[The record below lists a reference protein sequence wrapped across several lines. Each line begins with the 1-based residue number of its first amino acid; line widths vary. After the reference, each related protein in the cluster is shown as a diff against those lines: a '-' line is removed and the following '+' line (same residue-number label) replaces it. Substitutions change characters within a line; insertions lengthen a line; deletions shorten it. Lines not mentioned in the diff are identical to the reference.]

1 MRRLF
6 MLAGFVLSCAHV
18 PPASTENV
26 PSPWPEARADAGNA
40 PATTTPPTTK
50 PPTTTPPTRPAP
62 PPQQRPPLPVEKTP
76 GGAVIKRGTPPP
88 VVPLQQPAAPGP
100 TSEAIDKTWRSQAP
114 AGGPPPKLNLPVP
127 ARRKL
132 KNGAAVLVVERHELP
147 MASLVITW
155 PTGIADEPPA
165 QAGLAGLTADLLD
178 EGAGTR
184 GALEVAEEVARL
196 GAQLQTTASWDDTRV
211 QVTAL
216 TRALDALLPI
226 VADVVARPAFAD
238 KELER
243 VRADRVTSLAQL
255 RDVPAV
261 ISRDTLARVVYGD
274 KARYGVPE
282 LGSEATLRALGRA
295 DVVKWHAERLRPD
308 VATII
313 VVGDV
318 QTDDIVRRLDAAF
331 VAWTSPQKGKLKHPP
346 ATPPK
351 SARKVVIVDRPG
363 AAQTEMRLG
372 LPGAPRTSKDYFPC
386 LVTNAILGGQFISR
400 LNFNLREQH
409 GYTYGARTEF
419 SFRRDGGPFVA
430 GAPVKTAVTEPSLKE
445 TLAELAR
452 IRDTNV
458 EPAELEL
465 AKDLLGRA
473 LAREFETPPQV
484 AAALVAQVVEGLPD
498 NYYKTYAEHIA
509 AVSVA
514 DVRKAAQRWI
524 DPTRMAIV
532 LVGDEAQIGAGVK
545 TMVGAYERRGT
556 DGAPVAKG
564 GGESG
569 SSAR

>member
-1 MRRLF
+1 MRRML
-6 MLAGFVLSCAHV
+6 MLAAFVWSCAHV

-26 PSPWPEARADAGNA
+26 PSPWPDARADAGNA
-40 PATTTPPTTK
+40 PTTTPTTPTTPPTPHPTQ
-50 PPTTTPPTRPAP
+50 PPRGPRPVTT
-62 PPQQRPPLPVEKTP
+62 TP
-76 GGAVIKRGTPPP
+76 GGAVITGGTPPP
-88 VVPLQQPAAPGP
+88 VVPLAAPGNDVDR
-100 TSEAIDKTWRSQAP
+100 AKAP

-147 MASLVITW
+147 MASLVVTW
-155 PTGIADEPPA
+155 PTGIADEPAA

-243 VRADRVTSLAQL
+243 VRADRVTSLAQR

-331 VAWTSPQKGKLKHPP
+331 AAWTSPQKGKLKHPP

-452 IRDTNV
+452 IRDTTV

-532 LVGDEAQIGAGVK
+532 LVGDDAQIGAGVK

-564 GGESG
+564 GESG
-569 SSAR
+569 GASR

>member
-1 MRRLF
+1 MRRLL
-6 MLAGFVLSCAHV
+6 MLAAFVLSCAHV

-26 PSPWPEARADAGNA
+26 PSPWPEARADSGGA
-40 PATTTPPTTK
+40 PPTTTTTTPPA
-50 PPTTTPPTRPAP
+50 PTTQHPAQP
-62 PPQQRPPLPVEKTP
+62 ARGPLPVTRTP
-76 GGAVIKRGTPPP
+76 GGAVIKGGTPPP
-88 VVPLQQPAAPGP
+88 VVPLAAPS
-100 TSEAIDKTWRSQAP
+100 SELDRAHAP

-127 ARRKL
+127 ARRSL
-132 KNGAAVLVVERHELP
+132 KNGAAVLVIERHELP
-147 MASLVITW
+147 MASLVVTW
-155 PTGIADEPPA
+155 PTGIADEAPA

-184 GALEVAEEVARL
+184 GALEVAEDVARL
-196 GAQLQTTASWDDTRV
+196 GATLQTSASWDDTRV
-211 QVTAL
+211 QVTTL
-216 TRALDALLPI
+216 TRALDTLLPI

-238 KELER
+238 KELDR

-274 KARYGVPE
+274 KARYGQPE
-282 LGSEATLRALGRA
+282 LGNEATLRALGRA
-295 DVVKWHAERLRPD
+295 DVVKWHKERLRPD

-331 VAWTSPQKGKLKHPP
+331 AAWTSPQKGKLKHPV
-346 ATPPK
+346 ATAPRG
-351 SARKVVIVDRPG
+351 ARKVVIVDRPG

-372 LPGAPRTSKDYFPC
+372 LPGAPRRSKDYFPC

-445 TLAELAR
+445 TLAELGR
-452 IRDTNV
+452 IRASNV
-458 EPAELEL
+458 EPAELQL

-473 LAREFETPPQV
+473 LAREFETAPQV

-498 NYYKTYAEHIA
+498 DYYKTYADHIA

-514 DVRKAAQRWI
+514 DVRKAATRWI
-524 DPTRMAIV
+524 DPTKMAIV

-545 TMVGAYERRGT
+545 TTVGEYERRGT
-556 DGAPVAKG
+556 DGAPIAKG
-564 GGESG
+564 GETSG
-569 SSAR
+569 AAR